1 MIKRNDYAIFILVEK
16 YFVQYIHKKMLDTLK
31 LVIKSF
37 GRGHLPHVSAV

>member
-1 MIKRNDYAIFILVEK
+1 MIKRKVYAIFILVQK
-16 YFVQYIHKKMLDTLK
+16 CFVQNILKKMLDTLK